1 MIKELKMDIFVEQI
15 VKKVPDAKDNA
26 KKVALIAGT
35 IVLAGLL
42 LVFLMGL
49 FPFNIVLF
57 FGAIYGC
64 YYLFTGLDCEYEYII
79 TNGDLDIDKII
90 AKRKRKRLISVKIST
105 FEDFGKYNA
114 NSKPADGVTTVL
126 AGENSG
132 EGDYYADFKHP
143 TLGNVRL
150 IFTPNEKTITGM
162 KPYFSRII
170 LTKI

>member
-1 MIKELKMDIFVEQI
+1 MDIFVEQI
-15 VKKVPDAKDNA
+15 VKKVPDAKDKV
-26 KKVALIAGT
+26 KKAALIIGT
-35 IVLAGLL
+35 VVLSGLL
-42 LVFLMGL
+42 LVFLIGF
-49 FPFNIVLF
+49 FPFNIVLL
-57 FGAIYGC
+57 FGAVYGC
-64 YYLFTGLDCEYEYII
+64 YYLFTSIDCEYEYII

-114 NSKPADGVTTVL
+114 DTKPADGFTTVL

-132 EGDYYADFKHP
+132 DGDYFADFKHP

-150 IFTPNEKTITGM
+150 IFTPNEKTISGM